1 MTGKT
6 KSWICAPNTVTKL
19 LLVIDRTKI
28 GGRVLREWC
37 NALIV
42 AMWAVFTWILDCFLY
57 IVIPECDRTH
67 GEWPWQASWAV
78 LLWNHWGH
86 WKSSSG
92 ECKHQ
97 SSNLCTCFCLRALW
111 CRHQNV
117 GADHPALYAAKI
129 FEGSASYSQIQ
140 ICPQL
145 VFKSSPVGQPML
157 PDVECLIRI
166 YLAIPVTTAT
176 AERTFFCPTEA
187 EILSEKNYD
196 SAKVYQPARPVHK
209 DRTDSLDLR
218 RVGDEFVGANDRRK
232 KFFGSFA
239 LH

>member
-1 MTGKT
+1 ME
-6 KSWICAPNTVTKL
+6 SDL
-19 LLVIDRTKI
+19 DRRAEQSSFGII
-28 GGRVLREWC
+28 GDIEK
-37 NALIV
+37 
-42 AMWAVFTWILDCFLY
+42 
-57 IVIPECDRTH
+57 
-67 GEWPWQASWAV
+67 V
-78 LLWNHWGH
+78 LLESANH
-86 WKSSSG
+86 
-92 ECKHQ
+92 Q
-97 SSNLCTCFCLRALW
+97 PSNLCTCFCLRALW

-145 VFKSSPVGQPML
+145 VFKSSPVGQRTL

-187 EILSEKNYD
+187 ESLSERNYD
-196 SAKVYQPARPVHK
+196 SAKIYQSARPVYK
-209 DRTDSLDLR
+209 DRTESLDLR
-218 RVGDEFVGANDRRK
+218 RVGEEFVEQMIG
-232 KFFGSFA
+232 GSFA